1 MKQIWGIL
9 FLNLSPL
16 VKGTGCMENLML
28 TFFTRL
34 RFVAS
39 PIANVDKRLT
49 NESRTL
55 KTDITNLEK
64 KLTYLETTHKNSL
77 DHIEQIFKSGGK
89 A

>member
-1 MKQIWGIL
+1 
-9 FLNLSPL
+9 
-16 VKGTGCMENLML
+16 L
-28 TFFTRL
+28 TCLIRL

-49 NESRTL
+49 SESGTL

-77 DHIEQIFKSGGK
+77 DHIEQIFKTGGK